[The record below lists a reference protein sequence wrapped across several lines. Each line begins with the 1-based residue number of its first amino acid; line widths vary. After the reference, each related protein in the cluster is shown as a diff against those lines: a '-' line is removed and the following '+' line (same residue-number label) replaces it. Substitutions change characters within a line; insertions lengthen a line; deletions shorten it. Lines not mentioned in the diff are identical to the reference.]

1 MLPLMAQRADARAN
15 REAILAA
22 ADELIRRRGAEGLR
36 IAEVADNAGV
46 GPGSVYR
53 AVGSKSGLLLALLDE
68 DERELQEQLIR
79 GDPPLGPGPPAR
91 ERLLAF
97 VVALHEL
104 VVARRELLLAADH
117 ASALSHLRTG
127 AHDVWRQ
134 HLRILLIDLHPDAD
148 ADVLA
153 EILLAPLSAPTHV
166 HLLDDLAIEPQRV
179 RDELLRLATA
189 IARPYG

>member
-1 MLPLMAQRADARAN
+1 MAQRADARAN
-15 REAILAA
+15 RTAILAA
-22 ADELIRRRGAEGLR
+22 ADELIRQRGADGLR
-36 IAEVADNAGV
+36 IAEVADTAGV
-46 GPGSVYR
+46 GAGSVYR

-79 GDPPLGPGPPAR
+79 GDPPLGPGAPAR

-127 AHDVWRQ
+127 AHDAWRR
-134 HLRILLIDLHPDAD
+134 HLRVLLIDLLPDAD

-153 EILLAPLSAPTHV
+153 EILLAPLSAATHV
-166 HLLDDLAIEPQRV
+166 HLLDDLAIEPQRL
-179 RDELLRLATA
+179 RDEVLRIATA
-189 IARPYG
+189 IAPPDG